1 MRSPNQWRIMI
12 IGLAY
17 LPATYRVRGLSAFTA
32 FGHDIGDD
40 ARIGAASMAVGIL
53 GCPGDSLR

>member
-17 LPATYRVRGLSAFTA
+17 LLATYRVRGLSGFTA
-32 FGHDIGDD
+32 LDTIS
-40 ARIGAASMAVGIL
+40 AMAL
-53 GCPGDSLR
+53 GSVPRPWP